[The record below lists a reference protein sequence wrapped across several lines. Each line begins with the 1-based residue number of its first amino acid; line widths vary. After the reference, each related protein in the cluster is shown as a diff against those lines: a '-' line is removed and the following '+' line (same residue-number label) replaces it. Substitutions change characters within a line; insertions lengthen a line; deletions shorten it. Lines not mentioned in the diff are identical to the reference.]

1 MNSKKNKK
9 LKIAFI
15 LITIFIFTSFII
27 SICVGKYPITLD
39 DIKDLILGNSIN
51 EMSRKVFFTL
61 RLPRTIMT
69 LAAGFGLGMAGS
81 VYQTIFRNP
90 LASPDIIGVASG
102 ANLGAAVA
110 IIFVGNQINLVAGS
124 AFIGGLM
131 AVYAVT
137 LLVHVTQNN
146 STATYVLGGIVIS
159 SLSQSIIMVLKFL
172 ADPESELAAI
182 EFWSMGSFGS
192 VTYSKLQ
199 VVLPIILLG
208 IIVIILFRRQI
219 SLLALNEDESRMLG
233 VRVTLIRVII
243 LFFTTLVV
251 ASIVSITGLIAFIGL
266 IAPHIGKLILQ
277 RQNFN
282 TCIFSA
288 CVGSFIMMLADCL
301 ARTLYTTELPISIL
315 TTFLGVPFL
324 IYFMYHKKEERI

>member
-1 MNSKKNKK
+1 MNSKK
-9 LKIAFI
+9 LKISFV
-15 LITIFIFTSFII
+15 LIVISIFTSFVI

-39 DIKDLILGNSIN
+39 DIKNLILGNSIN

-69 LAAGFGLGMAGS
+69 LTAGFGLGMAGS

-90 LASPDIIGVASG
+90 LASPDIIGVSSG

-146 STATYVLGGIVIS
+146 STATYVLAGIVIA
-159 SLSQSIIMVLKFL
+159 SLSQSIIMVLKFF

-192 VTYSKLQ
+192 VTDLKLQ

-208 IIVIILFRRQI
+208 IIVVILFRRQI
-219 SLLALNEDESRMLG
+219 FLLALNEDESRMLG

-243 LFFTTLVV
+243 LSFTTLVV
-251 ASIVSITGLIAFIGL
+251 AAIVSITGLIAFIGL
-266 IAPHIGKLILQ
+266 IAPHIGKLILK
-277 RQNFN
+277 RQNFT

-288 CVGSFIMMLADCL
+288 CVGSIIMMLADCL
-301 ARTLYTTELPISIL
+301 ARTLYTAELPISIL

-324 IYFMYHKKEERI
+324 IYFMYHKKEEQI